1 MSELYT
7 AGSTK
12 ARNPT
17 WHTEDSAWKAT
28 QIIAMLQRHDLR
40 PRTVCEVG
48 CGAGGVLRELHDRL
62 DHAPQFVGYD
72 IAARALEHARASPS
86 ERLEFRLGNV
96 IDDSEHF
103 ELMLVIDVIEHV
115 EDPFAFLRGLK
126 ARCDYAVMHIPLEL
140 SAVSVLLEAPLISSR
155 ERLGHLHFYTKET
168 AVQMLRGLGYEIV
181 DLDVH
186 ARLVAVSAG
195 LLEASG
201 ARTSSRIAF
210 PLSPTAAVR
219 LFGGYSLL
227 VLAR

>member
-7 AGSTK
+7 GGEYQ

-155 ERLGHLHFYTKET
+155 ERLGHLHFYTKQT

-181 DLDVH
+181 DWMYTPASSQYPRGSWKLRALER
-186 ARLVAVSAG
+186 AR
-195 LLEASG
+195 
-201 ARTSSRIAF
+201 RIAF